1 MSAHFIRRINM
12 ISPGIYLPADMDN
25 NDSVDASESAR
36 IYSRSDACS
45 SLNEIHARMMVQQV
59 RKMLEN
65 SFYGFTEPHYHM
77 GDEIIMDYQDK
88 LTPDSHCYEYE
99 YQSRQQRYKS
109 LERLWEKLAIKNN
122 LKKPFSITINTEVNN
137 NETT

>member
-1 MSAHFIRRINM
+1 M
-12 ISPGIYLPADMDN
+12 ISPGIYLPADIDN
-25 NDSVDASESAR
+25 DDTVDASESAR
-36 IYSRSDACS
+36 IYSNSDRISSS

-77 GDEIIMDYQDK
+77 GNDINIDYQNK
-88 LTPDSHCYEYE
+88 LTTDSHCYEYE

-122 LKKPFSITINTEVNN
+122 LKKPFSMSIEVNN